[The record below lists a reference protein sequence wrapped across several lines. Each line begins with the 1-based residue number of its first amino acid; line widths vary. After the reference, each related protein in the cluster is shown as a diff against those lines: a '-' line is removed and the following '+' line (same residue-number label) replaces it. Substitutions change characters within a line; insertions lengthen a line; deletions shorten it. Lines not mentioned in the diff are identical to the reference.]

1 MMGTWKLNDAKSK
14 ISSGTAKNHTVMYE
28 AAGDS
33 IKVTV
38 DGEGPDGKPAHNE
51 WTGKF
56 DGKDYPVTGDTAS
69 DSRSYKRVNPST
81 LQLTNKKEGKVVAA
95 GKIVVSKDGKT
106 RTVTISGTT
115 SDGKKY
121 KSVGVYD
128 KQ

>member
-1 MMGTWKLNDAKSK
+1 MRAFVGTWQENFAKSHHV
-14 ISSGTAKNHTVMYE
+14 ISSAFTYSFFEETDAFVTIVRGGTPLRDRVR
-28 AAGDS
+28 
-33 IKVTV
+33 
-38 DGEGPDGKPAHNE
+38 
-51 WTGKF
+51 F